1 MKTQVRSEEIH
12 CGGCT
17 ATIEKSLSA
26 MPGVSQVKGDPE
38 TKTVTIEH
46 DDTVS
51 VETILEKMDEAG
63 FTAEKVG

>member
-1 MKTQVRSEEIH
+1 VTTLVRSEEIH

-38 TKTVTIEH
+38 SKIVTIEH
-46 DDTVS
+46 DDSVTVES
-51 VETILEKMDEAG
+51 ILEKMDEAG